1 MKSLRRRLLDR
12 LGPGLITG
20 AADDDPSGI
29 ATYSQ
34 AGAQFGFGMLWSVL
48 LTTPLMVG
56 IQIVSARIGLVTGH
70 GIAHNLR
77 QHYPRWLLYA
87 IVGLLLVANTINI
100 AADVAAMGE
109 ALQLIIGGP
118 EHGHAVIFGVV
129 VVLLQI
135 FLPYQRLAPLLK
147 WLTLALFA
155 YVAVLFTVRVPWQ
168 DVVFATLF
176 PPIELS
182 AGYMMMLVAV
192 LGTTISPYLFFWQAA
207 QEVEEIRMHA
217 DREPLNSHPEHARK
231 HLRRIKLDTWIGM
244 ILSNG
249 VAFCIMLTAAV
260 TLHTAGISNIETS
273 AQAALALRPLAG
285 DFAFTLFALGI
296 IGTGLLALPVLAG
309 SAAYAVAEAMN
320 WPTGHNLKLHEAKGF
335 YSIIAFATAVGVALD
350 FTSIDPIKALVWA
363 AVINGIVAVPIMAVM
378 MRMAVRP
385 EIMGTFTIRRRLR
398 MLGWLATGLM
408 GLTVVGMAV
417 AFFLPQ

>member
-1 MKSLRRRLLDR
+1 MKSLRRYLLDR

-34 AGAQFGFGMLWSVL
+34 AGAQFGYGLLWSVL

-56 IQIVSARIGLVTGH
+56 IQTVSARIGLVTGH
-70 GIAHNLR
+70 GIAHNIR
-77 QHYPRWLLYA
+77 QHYPRWLLYL

-109 ALQLIIGGP
+109 ALQLIVGGP
-118 EHGHAVIFGVV
+118 EHGHAVIFGIL

-135 FLPYQRLAPLLK
+135 FLPYQRLAPVLK
-147 WLTLALFA
+147 WFTLALFS
-155 YVAVLFTVRVPWQ
+155 YVAVLFTLMVPWGE
-168 DVVFATLF
+168 VVLATLF
-176 PPIELS
+176 PPIEWS

-207 QEVEEIRMHA
+207 QEVEEIRMHV
-217 DREPLNSHPEHARK
+217 DREPLYHYPEHARR
-231 HLRRIKLDTWIGM
+231 HLRRVKVDTWVGM
-244 ILSNG
+244 IFSSG

-260 TLHTAGISNIETS
+260 TLHTAGVFNIETS

-285 DFAFTLFALGI
+285 EFAFTLFALGI

-309 SAAYAVAEAMN
+309 SAAYAVAEAMR
-320 WPTGHNLKLHEAKGF
+320 WPSGHNLKLTDAKGF
-335 YSIIAFATAVGVALD
+335 YGIIAFATAVGVTLD
-350 FTSIDPIKALVWA
+350 FTPIDPIKALVWA
-363 AVINGIVAVPIMAVM
+363 AVINGVVAVPIMAVM

-385 EIMGTFTIRRRLR
+385 EIMGSFVIRRRLR
-398 MLGWLATGLM
+398 RLGWLATGLM
-408 GLTVVGMAV
+408 GLTVVGMV
-417 AFFLPQ
+417 VSFFLSP

>member
-1 MKSLRRRLLDR
+1 MKSLRRYLLR
-12 LGPGLITG
+12 HLGPGLIAG

-34 AGAQFGFGMLWSVL
+34 AGAVFGFGMLWSVL

-77 QHYPRWLLYA
+77 QHYPRWLLYL

-100 AADVAAMGE
+100 AADVAAMGQ
-109 ALQLIIGGP
+109 ALQLIVGGP
-118 EHGHAVIFGVV
+118 ERGHAVIFGIV

-135 FLPYQRLAPLLK
+135 YLPYQRLAPLLK
-147 WLTLALFA
+147 WFTLALFS
-155 YVAVLFTVRVPWQ
+155 YVAVLFSVTVPWG
-168 DVVFATLF
+168 DVVLATLL
-176 PPIELS
+176 PRIEWS
-182 AGYMMMLVAV
+182 TPFMMMLVAV

-217 DREPLNSHPEHARK
+217 DREPLNQHPEHARK
-231 HLRRIKLDTWIGM
+231 HLRRVKIDTWAGM
-244 ILSNG
+244 MFSNG

-260 TLHTAGISNIETS
+260 TLHAVGVTNIETS

-285 DFAFTLFALGI
+285 EFAFTLFALGI

-320 WPTGHNLKLHEAKGF
+320 WPTGHNLKLNEAKGF
-335 YSIIAFATAVGVALD
+335 YGIIAFATAVGVALD

-363 AVINGIVAVPIMAVM
+363 AVINGVVAVPIMAVM

-385 EIMGTFTIRRRLR
+385 EIMGPFVIRRRLR
-398 MLGWLATGLM
+398 RLGWLATGVM
-408 GLTVVGMAV
+408 GLTVVGMV
-417 AFFLPQ
+417 VSYFLPQ